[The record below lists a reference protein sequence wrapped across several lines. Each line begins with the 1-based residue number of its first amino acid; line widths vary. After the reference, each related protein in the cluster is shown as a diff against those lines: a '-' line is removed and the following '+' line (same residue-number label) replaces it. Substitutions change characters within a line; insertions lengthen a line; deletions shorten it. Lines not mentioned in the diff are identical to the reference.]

1 MSKVL
6 DNLVDLLTLESLAP
20 DLYRGGSQD
29 LGFPQLFG
37 GQVLGQALSA
47 ASQTVVAERR
57 VHSLHGYFLRAGS
70 AVEPVTYQVDRIRDG
85 GSFSTRRVTAFQG
98 EQPIF
103 FCSASFH
110 IEEPGFEHQTTMPDV
125 PAPETLQSEIAHAQ
139 KYAELIPAP
148 LRDKLLGPRPIE
160 MRPVVFTDPFK
171 PEPSE
176 PVRHVWFR
184 ATGDLPDQPAL
195 HRYLLAY
202 ASDFNLLPSSLLP
215 HGTSFWDRS
224 LQIASLDHA
233 VWFHRDFRLDDWLLY
248 AIDSP
253 WAGGARG
260 LCRGSIYD
268 RAGRLVASVA
278 QEGLIRKRG

>member
-47 ASQTVVAERR
+47 ASQTVPVERR

-70 AVEPVTYQVDRIRDG
+70 AVESVTYQVDRIRDG

-98 EQPIF
+98 KQPIF

-110 IEEPGFEHQTTMPDV
+110 VEEPGFEHQTTMPEV

-139 KYAELIPAP
+139 RYAELIPAP

-171 PEPSE
+171 PEPTE

-260 LCRGSIYD
+260 LCRGSIYN
-268 RAGRLVASVA
+268 RAGQLVASVA

>member
-1 MSKVL
+1 M
-6 DNLVDLLTLESLAP
+6 
-20 DLYRGGSQD
+20 
-29 LGFPQLFG
+29 
-37 GQVLGQALSA
+37 
-47 ASQTVVAERR
+47 
-57 VHSLHGYFLRAGS
+57 HSLHGYFLRAGS
-70 AVEPVTYQVDRIRDG
+70 AVEAVTYQVDRIRDG
-85 GSFSTRRVTAFQG
+85 GSFSTRRVTAFQD

-110 IEEPGFEHQTTMPDV
+110 IEEPGFEHQTSMPEV

-139 KYAELIPAP
+139 RYAELIPAP

-171 PEPSE
+171 PEPTE

-260 LCRGSIYD
+260 LCRGSIYN
-268 RAGRLVASVA
+268 RAGQLVASVA